1 MTESPEQD
9 PVPAQPVSDPPR
21 PAARAPWAL
30 VLAALAGLAVGAL
43 AIGGVWLGSGT
54 GTPISKRPVVAP
66 PKIGELVSI
75 DRLKLPDT
83 VRPDAVA
90 RTKDANERSSQR
102 LSEAHG
108 GAGAVVQV
116 YTDQDLGLQVT
127 LMIYRAPSAHPLYVP
142 FQDPQYIGMAKPSQ
156 TAEEFG
162 EVSCVVRNDPTPA
175 GQTPAPHSA
184 HVDTCARTGA
194 LLTVE
199 IHPVGDL
206 ADDPPRVAALVNS
219 AWNAVA

>member
-1 MTESPEQD
+1 MIESLEQD
-9 PVPAQPVSDPPR
+9 PAAPVPDPPK
-21 PAARAPWAL
+21 PAAHAPWAL
-30 VLAALAGLAVGAL
+30 ILAGLAGLAVGVL

-54 GTPISKRPVVAP
+54 GTPISKQPVVAP
-66 PKIGELVSI
+66 PKMGELVSI
-75 DRLKLPDT
+75 DRIKLPAT
-83 VRPDAVA
+83 APPDAVA
-90 RTKDANERSSQR
+90 RTKDTNARSSQR

-108 GAGAVVQV
+108 GAGAAVQIYV
-116 YTDQDLGLQVT
+116 DQDLSLQVT

-142 FQDPQYIGMAKPSQ
+142 YQDPQYIGMAKPSQ

-162 EVSCVVRNDPTPA
+162 DVSCVVGNDLTPA
-175 GQTPAPHSA
+175 GQTPSPHSA
-184 HVDTCARTGA
+184 HVDTCTRTGA

-206 ADDPPRVAALVNS
+206 ADDPQHVAALVNS